1 MEFENLIGYP
11 KDEVIKI
18 LDKEK
23 VDYDII
29 EFNESKLFDTQLL
42 VKFEYINNKLTLYFD
57 KFKLNV

>member
-11 KDEVIKI
+11 KDEVIKM